1 MQPLKL
7 HTKAT
12 LVASAVTIGMLIVA
26 MMVTGAGI
34 AGLERDD
41 DKALAELQAIS
52 LAAQVSDLSTPQDVA
67 TLERAV
73 NVVMGSRPNLVTVRI
88 WDRSGGEFVARV
100 AASGSAAVEEIP
112 QDTKEAL
119 RSGLASKVVSS
130 RPYGSK
136 NSLYRVFVP
145 IRTQGRLSGAVE
157 IVERFDSNWS
167 VALRYARKTF
177 WMSLIA
183 ILLITIGNYLLFRQ
197 LVYRPIGHL
206 FGAMSRAKAGDLGA
220 NVPPRAADELGV
232 LSNEFNSMIRQV
244 REMTREREAQ
254 QVILEQRVH
263 EATEELEQRNRQL
276 QETNLELW
284 RTTRRMNELGRLAA
298 AGQTAA
304 QFAHEVGTPL
314 NLISGHVQLLELEL
328 PRIPGDGD
336 SRIKIIEEQIE
347 RIERIVRRMLDR
359 TRFEMELTP
368 VDLNQLL
375 RRLFDATSPAFDK
388 RPVRIIERFDPRLP
402 MINGSAD
409 RLQQLFLNLINNAL
423 DAMPNGGELTV
434 STHQEVEAGGKSTRV
449 VVDFAD
455 DGSGMGPETVA
466 HIFDPLYTTKAPGQ
480 GTGLGLVIVNQIVH
494 EHGGDVGVQSEPG
507 QGTRF
512 RLTFPVTKLTAVET
526 NRSEAVDRNGERKVS
541 GGVPEFTST
550 GTMTKL

>member
-52 LAAQVSDLSTPQDVA
+52 LAAQISDMATPRDVP
-67 TLERAV
+67 TVERAA
-73 NVVMGSRPNLVTVRI
+73 NLVMGARPNLVAVRI
-88 WDRSGGEFVARV
+88 WDRSGGEFVERV
-100 AASGSAAVEEIP
+100 AASGSAPVEEIP
-112 QDTKEAL
+112 DDTKEAL
-119 RSGLASKVVSS
+119 RSGLASKVVTS
-130 RPYGSK
+130 RPYGANK
-136 NSLYRVFVP
+136 SLYRVFVP
-145 IRTQGRLSGAVE
+145 ITAQGGLSGAVE
-157 IVERFDSNWS
+157 IAERFDSNWS

-177 WMSLIA
+177 WMSLVA

-423 DAMPNGGELTV
+423 DR
-434 STHQEVEAGGKSTRV
+434 KSV
-449 VVDFAD
+449 V
-455 DGSGMGPETVA
+455 
-466 HIFDPLYTTKAPGQ
+466 
-480 GTGLGLVIVNQIVH
+480 
-494 EHGGDVGVQSEPG
+494 
-507 QGTRF
+507 
-512 RLTFPVTKLTAVET
+512 
-526 NRSEAVDRNGERKVS
+526 
-541 GGVPEFTST
+541 
-550 GTMTKL
+550 